1 MLILRRTL
9 LLMTFGVWGSGLWA
23 QDALPLPEPL
33 EPAHCGPR
41 EIGTDAGRNG
51 EFEMEAGQMKREGDR
66 VELSSDVRLRHGPWR
81 ARAESI
87 VADVDKEHAEL
98 DGGVHVS
105 GPGVV
110 MEAER
115 MKLNYARKHAEVE
128 NARFRVAS
136 GAAGQ
141 ARRLVRSEDGLVE
154 AESVIYTTC
163 ALDDPDWS
171 LHAGTVRI
179 DPEQRQGEARNATL
193 KVGSVPILYLP
204 WIGFPIGDARK
215 SGWLVPEVGTS
226 DDLGYSLELPYY
238 LNLAP
243 HYDAVLSTRYMGRR
257 GLQIKPS
264 GRYRTHHGSGAV
276 RAEFL
281 SDNKADDDRY
291 LMHWRHSG
299 VRPSGWDYQVN
310 YTDVSDREYQEDF
323 RSGIHG
329 LSVTRLRQEAG
340 IAWRSSDWTFSAELQ
355 GSDPL
360 KDEIEQWDRMPKIR
374 TKGTFRVPSIGLVL
388 SPSLAVDAFRGD
400 LDTLHYQ
407 GERYDASLVMSRRFA
422 GAGWQVTPRLQ
433 WRHTHYDL
441 TYSDTAEAAAEDLD
455 VNLDHSPSRT
465 LPIFSVDAR
474 ARFERQLENGALQTL
489 EPRLFYFN
497 RQRRDHSDIP
507 IFDSRRMEP
516 DFDTMFRIA
525 RAVGPD
531 RVGAADLMAAGL
543 TTRIIDPASGYL
555 KLRARLGRI
564 WYFRSPGGLIKGGEG
579 DDSKS
584 AWAAEVEV
592 RPVPQLE
599 IRTALRFDPGHEGDN
614 TTWASHMIGWNGAND
629 ERFQVRYLRR
639 AGGVEYVGNPVLEE
653 PGEPALEQ
661 ADAQALMPL
670 GGNWQLAFRYRYDLR
685 ESRSIELLS
694 ALEYQGCCM
703 TMGIGAWKVRR
714 DGEDPGE
721 EYKSRLLLRVRFH
734 GLTDLGQDVMTHLRG
749 ELDGEPVWSH

>member
-1 MLILRRTL
+1 MLIFRRIL
-9 LLMTFGVWGSGLWA
+9 LSLALGTWAWGAGA
-23 QDALPLPEPL
+23 QDSLPLPEPL

-41 EIGTDAGRNG
+41 EIGTEADGDG

-81 ARAESI
+81 AHAESI
-87 VADVDKEHAEL
+87 VANVEEEHAEL

-110 MEAER
+110 LEAER
-115 MKLNYARKHAEVE
+115 MKLDYGRKHAEVE
-128 NARFRVAS
+128 NARFQVAS

-163 ALDDPDWS
+163 ALEDPDWS
-171 LHAGTVRI
+171 LHAATIRI

-193 KVGSVPILYLP
+193 KIGSVPILYLP
-204 WIGFPIGDARK
+204 WIGFPVGDARK
-215 SGWLVPEVGTS
+215 SGWLIPEAGTS

-243 HYDAVLSTRYMGRR
+243 HYDAVLSARYMGRR

-264 GRYRTHHGSGAV
+264 GRYRTHHGGGTAN
-276 RAEFL
+276 AQFL
-281 SDNKADDDRY
+281 SDNKTDNDRY

-299 VRPSGWDYQVN
+299 ARPSGWDYQVN
-310 YTDVSDREYQEDF
+310 YTNVSDREYLEDF

-329 LSVTRLRQEAG
+329 LSATRLRQEAR
-340 IAWRSSDWTFSAELQ
+340 IAWRSRAWTFRAELQ

-360 KDEIEQWDRMPKIR
+360 KDEIEQWDRVPKIR
-374 TKGTFRVPSIGLVL
+374 VKGVFRMPATGLVL

-400 LDTLHYQ
+400 LDVLDFQ

-433 WRHTHYDL
+433 WRHTRYSL
-441 TYSDTAEAAAEDLD
+441 SYSDAEEAAAKDRD
-455 VNLDHSPSRT
+455 VSLDHSPTRT

-474 ARFERQLENGALQTL
+474 ARFERRLENGALQTL

-497 RQRRDHSDIP
+497 RQQRDHSGIP
-507 IFDSRRMEP
+507 VFDSRRMEP

-531 RVGAADLMAAGL
+531 RVGPADLMAAGL
-543 TTRIIDPASGYL
+543 TTRIIDPVSGDL
-555 KLRARLGRI
+555 QLRARLGRV
-564 WYFRSPGGLIKGGEG
+564 WYFRSPGALIQGNEG
-579 DDSKS
+579 DHAKS
-584 AWAAEVEV
+584 AWAAEVDL
-592 RPVPQLE
+592 RPVPQLQV
-599 IRTALRFDPGHEGDN
+599 RSALRYDPGHEGSS
-614 TTWASHMIGWNGAND
+614 TSWASHRIGWDGAND
-629 ERFQVRYLRR
+629 ERFQVRYMRR
-639 AGGVEYVGNPVLEE
+639 AAEM
-653 PGEPALEQ
+653 EQ
-661 ADAQALMPL
+661 ADAQALLPL
-670 GGNWQLAFRYRYDLR
+670 GGNWQLALRYRYDFR
-685 ESRSIELLS
+685 ERRSIELLS

-703 TMGIGAWKVRR
+703 TVGVGAWKVRK
-714 DGEDPGE
+714 DEQVPGE
-721 EYKSRLLLRVRFH
+721 EYESRLLLRVSFH
-734 GLTDLGQDVMTHLRG
+734 GLTDLGQDVMAHLRG